1 MEKKAVII
9 TGGARGL
16 GRAGAERFLRSGAWK
31 VALFDMQA
39 ELLAKTAAE
48 LGAKYGAENVMHAV
62 CDVTSGESA
71 NKAVAE
77 VIAKF
82 GAVDCLVNN
91 AGITRDAMSWKM
103 EEKDFDAVISVNLKG
118 AFVCGKA
125 VIPHMR
131 ERKSGCII
139 NTSSVVGIYGNIG
152 QTNYAASKWGII
164 GITKTWAKELGRSGV
179 RVNAVAPG
187 YTMTEMVQSV
197 PEKIL
202 QALAEKTP
210 LQRLGKP
217 EEIANAYFFLA
228 SDEASYVTG
237 TVLSV
242 DGGLVI

>member
-1 MEKKAVII
+1 MDKKVVVI
-9 TGGARGL
+9 TGSARGL
-16 GRAGAERFLRSGAWK
+16 GRAGAERFLKSNNWK
-31 VALFDMQA
+31 VALLDMQA
-39 ELLAKTAAE
+39 ELLAKTAGE
-48 LGAKYGAENVMHAV
+48 LSAQYGADNVMYAA
-62 CDVTSGESA
+62 CDVTNMESA
-71 NKAVAE
+71 AKAVAG

-82 GAVDCLVNN
+82 GAVDCLINN

-131 ERKSGCII
+131 ERKAGCII
-139 NTSSVVGIYGNIG
+139 NTSSVVGIYGNVG

-187 YTMTEMVQSV
+187 YTLTEMVQTV

>member
-1 MEKKAVII
+1 MDKKVVVI

-16 GRAGAERFLRSGAWK
+16 GRAGAERFLKSGAWK

-39 ELLAKTAAE
+39 ELLSKTAAE
-48 LGAKYGAENVMHAV
+48 LGAKYGADNIMHAA
-62 CDVTSGESA
+62 CDVTSMESA
-71 NKAVAE
+71 GKAVAE
-77 VIAKF
+77 VITRF
-82 GAVDCLVNN
+82 GAVDCLINN

-131 ERKSGCII
+131 EKKSGCII
-139 NTSSVVGIYGNIG
+139 NTSSVVGIYGNVG

-187 YTMTEMVQSV
+187 YTMTEMVQTV